1 MMTRATNT
9 GTNDVQAYFQTA
21 FPKTEPAW
29 DPNEAEDWDNL
40 HRYRKALMAGLRE
53 GERKA
58 INMNKVLEILQ
69 NSYESPAEFYDRLGE
84 T

>member
-1 MMTRATNT
+1 
-9 GTNDVQAYFQTA
+9 
-21 FPKTEPAW
+21 
-29 DPNEAEDWDNL
+29 
-40 HRYRKALMAGLRE
+40 MAGLRE

-58 INMNKVLEILQ
+58 INMNKVLKILQ